1 MEADDKKN
9 GLVLVRMRPESVKME
24 AEETATP
31 REGTAQTDR
40 VPAAPHSLNAEDSD
54 QVGLRPEQPAAIEAG
69 RVALQNAGADT
80 QNDEGPGPLP
90 AAAEGEGAQAAE
102 LVPGIDVETLLILAV
117 QHILSL
123 SGMAFSPG
131 AVRDLPEM
139 TGESFDPK
147 AAISAL
153 RHVGFEA
160 SYGEL
165 APKNLRASHCPAI
178 GFLKGGEAVVI
189 HTIDDEGL
197 MHLRRFERV
206 DTPFIEEQLPK
217 KDVADQLEPYVVLAR
232 KVHAAAKVK
241 GENDWFW
248 GSLLQ
253 GKWLYGQVLVAAAIT
268 NFMGLSTSLFIMVVY
283 DRVVPNEAIESLIA
297 LTIGVLI
304 ALVFDFVIKTLRAQF
319 VDKAGKRADARM
331 SRLIFDKILNM
342 RLDNRR
348 QKSGAMASIVREF
361 DTLRDFFTSATLVA
375 VVDLPFIFL
384 FIWVI
389 SLISGPLAL
398 VPLIAVPL
406 VILSGLVIQP
416 FLARIAESSMQSNMS
431 KQSVLVETLN
441 GLETV
446 QATGSG
452 RLMRRRFEEAS
463 DAQSDLGLK
472 NRMLSN
478 FAINS
483 AASVQQL
490 AQIATIFYGV
500 FLIQDGTI
508 TMGAMIAAVILGGRT
523 LAPLSQLA
531 SAMSRANGARQAYR
545 SLSAVMN
552 DDADQQNLTRS
563 RLSRPH
569 LSGSIELKNVS
580 YSFPGASSP
589 IIRNLSLKIP
599 AGQKVAIV
607 GRMGSGKSTM
617 SRLISGLIEPSEGAV
632 LIDGVDLRQVDKSD
646 VRRNVGVMLQETW
659 LFSGTVKE
667 NLQMGFYEYD
677 DAHILN
683 IAKISG
689 VDDFVGSHPQGYD
702 MELRERGEGLSGGQR
717 QSINLAR
724 ALLHDPNLLVL
735 DEPTSSMDTATEK
748 SVIGRLKAWAGARTL
763 VMVTHRNTLLEL
775 ADRVL
780 VMDQGTVVAD
790 TTPEKLKAQA
800 R

>member
-1 MEADDKKN
+1 MVVKSSEEPNTSQNQEAGQEPVPLTGSIATNSDASGVVVHDVERPVEGESVEAPTYAADDPATVQPETVGVDAVEQ
-9 GLVLVRMRPESVKME
+9 GLIFS
-24 AEETATP
+24 
-31 REGTAQTDR
+31 
-40 VPAAPHSLNAEDSD
+40 
-54 QVGLRPEQPAAIEAG
+54 
-69 RVALQNAGADT
+69 
-80 QNDEGPGPLP
+80 
-90 AAAEGEGAQAAE
+90 
-102 LVPGIDVETLLILAV
+102 V
-117 QHILSL
+117 QHILAL

-131 AVRDLPEM
+131 AVRDLPEL
-139 TGESFDPK
+139 TSEAFDPK
-147 AAISAL
+147 SAVSAL

-160 SYGEL
+160 TYGEMKL
-165 APKNLRASHCPAI
+165 KKLRASHCPAI
-178 GFLKGGEAVVI
+178 GFLKSGDAVVV
-189 HTIDDEGL
+189 HAIDEDGIV
-197 MHLRRFERV
+197 HLRRFSAE
-206 DTPFIEEQLPK
+206 DQFGEEHLPQKELDAHLIPYFI
-217 KDVADQLEPYVVLAR
+217 LAR
-232 KVHAAAKVK
+232 RVHATAKAK
-241 GENDWFW
+241 GKNDWFW

-253 GKWLYGQVLVAAAIT
+253 GKWLYGQVLIAAAIT
-268 NFMGLSTSLFIMVVY
+268 NFLGLSTSLFIMVVY

-304 ALVFDFVIKTLRAQF
+304 ALGFDFIIKTLRAQF

-361 DTLRDFFTSATLVA
+361 DTLREFFTSATLVA

-389 SLISGPLAL
+389 SLIAGPLAL

-416 FLARIAESSMQSNMS
+416 FLARIAESTMETNMS

-463 DAQSDLGLK
+463 DAQSDLSLK

-483 AASVQQL
+483 AASIQQL

-500 FLIQDGTI
+500 FLIQDSTI

-545 SLSAVMN
+545 ALSAVMN
-552 DDADQQNLTRS
+552 DDADQQAQTRS
-563 RLSRPH
+563 RLSRPY
-569 LSGSIELKNVS
+569 LSGAVEFKNVS
-580 YSFPGASSP
+580 YTFPGASSP
-589 IIRNLSLKIP
+589 IIRNLSLKMP

-632 LIDGVDLRQVDKSD
+632 LIDGVDLRQIDKSD
-646 VRRNVGVMLQETW
+646 VRRNVGVMLQDTW

-677 DAHILN
+677 DAHVLN

-689 VDDFVGSHPQGYD
+689 VDDFVASHPQGYD

-748 SVIGRLKAWAGARTL
+748 SVIGRLKDWAGERTL

-780 VMDQGTVVAD
+780 VMDQGAVVAD

>member
-1 MEADDKKN
+1 M
-9 GLVLVRMRPESVKME
+9 VVKL
-24 AEETATP
+24 AEE
-31 REGTAQTDR
+31 
-40 VPAAPHSLNAEDSD
+40 LNASQDHDAGQE
-54 QVGLRPEQPAAIEAG
+54 PAPLHETMTI
-69 RVALQNAGADT
+69 GADGYGAT
-80 QNDEGPGPLP
+80 VHDVECVI
-90 AAAEGEGAQAAE
+90 EGERNEALASDGDDPAE
-102 LVPGIDVETLLILAV
+102 VQQEVADVYAKEQTLILSV
-117 QHILSL
+117 QHILAM

-131 AVRDLPEM
+131 AVRDLPELISE
-139 TGESFDPK
+139 TFDPK
-147 AAISAL
+147 SAVSAL

-160 SYGEL
+160 THGEMQIKKL
-165 APKNLRASHCPAI
+165 QSTHCPVI
-178 GFLKGGEAVVI
+178 GFLKSGEAVVV
-189 HTIDDEGL
+189 HSIDDDGMAYLRSFSSEDTFAEEL
-197 MHLRRFERV
+197 LSLKDLVAHL
-206 DTPFIEEQLPK
+206 Q
-217 KDVADQLEPYVVLAR
+217 PYFVLAR
-232 KVHAAAKVK
+232 LVHVAAKVK
-241 GENDWFW
+241 GKNDWFW
-248 GSLLQ
+248 GSLLE

-268 NFMGLSTSLFIMVVY
+268 SFLGLSTSLFIMVVY

-304 ALVFDFVIKTLRAQF
+304 VLAFDFIIKTLRAQF

-361 DTLRDFFTSATLVA
+361 DTLREFFTSATLVA

-389 SLISGPLAL
+389 SLIAGPLAL

-406 VILSGLVIQP
+406 VMISGLVIQP
-416 FLARIAESSMQSNMS
+416 FLARIAEGSMQTNMS

-490 AQIATIFYGV
+490 AQIATIFFGV

-563 RLSRPH
+563 RLSRPY
-569 LSGSIELKNVS
+569 LSGSIEFKNVS

-589 IIRNLSLKIP
+589 IINNLSLKMP

-632 LIDGVDLRQVDKSD
+632 LIDGVDLRQIDKSD
-646 VRRNVGVMLQETW
+646 VRRNVGVMLQDTW

-677 DAHILN
+677 DAHVLN

-689 VDDFVGSHPQGYD
+689 VDDFVASHPQGYD

-748 SVIGRLKAWAGARTL
+748 SVIGRLTVWAGARTL
-763 VMVTHRNTLLEL
+763 VMVTHRNALLEM

-780 VMDQGTVVAD
+780 VMDQGVVVAD
-790 TTPEKLKAQA
+790 TTPEQLKAQA

>member
-1 MEADDKKN
+1 MNKTADIPHDAD
-9 GLVLVRMRPESVKME
+9 VVEPE
-24 AEETATP
+24 
-31 REGTAQTDR
+31 
-40 VPAAPHSLNAEDSD
+40 N
-54 QVGLRPEQPAAIEAG
+54 
-69 RVALQNAGADT
+69 DT
-80 QNDEGPGPLP
+80 R
-90 AAAEGEGAQAAE
+90 EGAQGDADDGHQAIAGQVPLQADPVVVDTE
-102 LVPGIDVETLLILAV
+102 LSLIKAV
-117 QHILSL
+117 QHYLTL
-123 SGMAFSPG
+123 SGMAFSTG
-131 AVRDLPEM
+131 AVRDLPEL
-139 TGESFDPK
+139 TDETFGPK
-147 AAISAL
+147 SAVSAL

-160 SYGEL
+160 SYGAMTL
-165 APKNLRASHCPAI
+165 KKIRASHCPAI
-178 GFLKGGEAVVI
+178 GFLKNGEAVVI
-189 HTIDDEGL
+189 SDVKADGSVNFLRFDDNAVRE
-197 MHLRRFERV
+197 
-206 DTPFIEEQLPK
+206 
-217 KDVADQLEPYVVLAR
+217 DVRALKRLGDDFEPYLILAR
-232 KVHAAAKVK
+232 RVPSEARTK
-241 GENDWFW
+241 GKNDWFW
-248 GSLLQ
+248 GSLSQ

-268 NFMGLSTSLFIMVVY
+268 NFLGLSTSLFIMVVY

-304 ALVFDFVIKTLRAQF
+304 ALLFDFIIKTLRAQF

-361 DTLRDFFTSATLVA
+361 DTLREFFTSATLVA

-389 SLISGPLAL
+389 SLIAGPLAL

-416 FLARIAESSMQSNMS
+416 FLARIAEGSMKTNMS

-472 NRMLSN
+472 NRMLSQ

-500 FLIQDGTI
+500 FLIQDGII

-552 DDADQQNLTRS
+552 DDDGLSDATRS
-563 RLSRPH
+563 RLSRPE
-569 LSGSIELKNVS
+569 LRGSIELKNVT
-580 YSFPGASSP
+580 YSFPGSDSA
-589 IIRNLSLKIP
+589 IIRDLSLKIP
-599 AGQKVAIV
+599 AGQKIAIV

-617 SRLISGLIEPSEGAV
+617 SRLISGLIEPSEGSV
-632 LIDGVDLRQVDKSD
+632 LIDGVDLRQIDKSD
-646 VRRNVGVMLQETW
+646 VRRNVGVMLQDTW

-683 IAKISG
+683 VAKLSG
-689 VDDFVGSHPQGYD
+689 VDDFVASHPQGYD

-748 SVIGRLKAWAGARTL
+748 AVIGRLKAWAGNRTL
-763 VMVTHRNTLLEL
+763 IMVTHRNTLLEL

-780 VMDQGTVVAD
+780 VMDQGAVVAD

>member
-1 MEADDKKN
+1 MTIKSLEDNTTSQEQDTGHKLSSQTEDAALDVQDSDAAVQLVELAPAFRDADTSADWEDD
-9 GLVLVRMRPESVKME
+9 GL
-24 AEETATP
+24 
-31 REGTAQTDR
+31 TD
-40 VPAAPHSLNAEDSD
+40 VPASD
-54 QVGLRPEQPAAIEAG
+54 DDDAVGHG
-69 RVALQNAGADT
+69 
-80 QNDEGPGPLP
+80 
-90 AAAEGEGAQAAE
+90 
-102 LVPGIDVETLLILAV
+102 LILSV
-117 QHILSL
+117 QHILAL
-123 SGMAFSPG
+123 SGMAFSSG
-131 AVRDLPEM
+131 AVRDLPEL
-139 TGESFDPK
+139 TSEAFDPK
-147 AAISAL
+147 SAVSAL

-160 SYGEL
+160 TYGEMQT
-165 APKNLRASHCPAI
+165 KKLRATHCPAI
-178 GFLKGGEAVVI
+178 GFLKSGEAVVV
-189 HTIDDEGL
+189 HAFGEDGRV
-197 MHLRRFERV
+197 HLRRFSGE
-206 DTPFIEEQLPK
+206 DTFVEELLPPQELDANLQPYFI
-217 KDVADQLEPYVVLAR
+217 LAR
-232 KVHAAAKVK
+232 RVHAAAKVK
-241 GENDWFW
+241 GKNDWFW
-248 GSLLQ
+248 GSLLE
-253 GKWLYGQVLVAAAIT
+253 GKWLYGQVLIAAAIT
-268 NFMGLSTSLFIMVVY
+268 NFLGLSTSLFIMVVY

-304 ALVFDFVIKTLRAQF
+304 ALAFDFIIKTLRAQF

-361 DTLRDFFTSATLVA
+361 DTLREFFTSATLVA
-375 VVDLPFIFL
+375 VVDLPFIIL

-389 SLISGPLAL
+389 SLIAGPLAL

-416 FLARIAESSMQSNMS
+416 FLARIAESSMETNMS

-463 DAQSDLGLK
+463 DAQSELGLK

-552 DDADQQNLTRS
+552 DDAEQQDLTRS

-569 LSGSIELKNVS
+569 LSGSIEFKNVS
-580 YSFPGASSP
+580 YTFPGASSP

-617 SRLISGLIEPSEGAV
+617 SRLISGLIEPSEGSV
-632 LIDGVDLRQVDKSD
+632 LIDGVDLRQIDKSD

-677 DAHILN
+677 DAHLLN

-689 VDDFVGSHPQGYD
+689 VDDFVASHPQGYD

-763 VMVTHRNTLLEL
+763 VMVTHRNTLLDL

-780 VMDQGTVVAD
+780 VMDQGGVVTD

>member
-1 MEADDKKN
+1 MVVKSLEEHNASQDQDAGREPATQNGDMAHSADAS
-9 GLVLVRMRPESVKME
+9 GAVVHSVERPV
-24 AEETATP
+24 EE
-31 REGTAQTDR
+31 EG
-40 VPAAPHSLNAEDSD
+40 
-54 QVGLRPEQPAAIEAG
+54 IEAPALEG
-69 RVALQNAGADT
+69 EDVASEVSVTGTVD
-80 QNDEGPGPLP
+80 
-90 AAAEGEGAQAAE
+90 AAEQG
-102 LVPGIDVETLLILAV
+102 LIFSV
-117 QHILSL
+117 QHILAL

-131 AVRDLPEM
+131 AVRDLPEL
-139 TGESFDPK
+139 TSEAFDPK
-147 AAISAL
+147 SAVSAL
-153 RHVGFEA
+153 LHVGFEA
-160 SYGEL
+160 TYGEMQL
-165 APKNLRASHCPAI
+165 KKLRATHCPAI
-178 GFLKGGEAVVI
+178 GFLKSGEALVV
-189 HTIDDEGL
+189 HAFGEDGTV
-197 MHLRRFERV
+197 HLRRFSGE
-206 DTPFIEEQLPK
+206 DTFIEELLPLREL
-217 KDVADQLEPYVVLAR
+217 DTYLQPYFILAR
-232 KVHAAAKVK
+232 RVHAAAKVK
-241 GENDWFW
+241 GKNDWFW
-248 GSLLQ
+248 GSLFQ
-253 GKWLYGQVLVAAAIT
+253 SKWLYGQVLVAAAIT
-268 NFMGLSTSLFIMVVY
+268 SFLGLSTSLFIMVVY

-304 ALVFDFVIKTLRAQF
+304 ALAFDFIIKTLRAQF

-361 DTLRDFFTSATLVA
+361 DTLREFFTSATLVA

-389 SLISGPLAL
+389 SLISGPLAV

-406 VILSGLVIQP
+406 VIMSGIVIQP
-416 FLARIAESSMQSNMS
+416 FLARIAESSMQTNMS

-463 DAQSDLGLK
+463 DAQSDLSLK

-483 AASVQQL
+483 AASIQQL
-490 AQIATIFYGV
+490 AQIATIFFGV
-500 FLIQDGTI
+500 FLIQGGTI
-508 TMGAMIAAVILGGRT
+508 TMGAMIAAVILGGRA

-545 SLSAVMN
+545 ALSAVMN
-552 DDADQQNLTRS
+552 DDADQQAQTRS
-563 RLSRPH
+563 RLSRPY
-569 LSGSIELKNVS
+569 LSGAVEFKNVS
-580 YSFPGASSP
+580 YTFPGASSP

-599 AGQKVAIV
+599 TGQKVAIV

-632 LIDGVDLRQVDKSD
+632 LIDGVDLRQIDKSD
-646 VRRNVGVMLQETW
+646 IRRNVGVMLQDTW

-677 DAHILN
+677 DAHLLN
-683 IAKISG
+683 IAKLSG
-689 VDDFVGSHPQGYD
+689 VDDFVASHPQGYD

-780 VMDQGTVVAD
+780 VMDQGAIVAD

>member
-1 MEADDKKN
+1 MEANSIAEPPAAQAEVDEVGNSLEQVTNDSA
-9 GLVLVRMRPESVKME
+9 MPPEHLQ
-24 AEETATP
+24 TP
-31 REGTAQTDR
+31 REVDELTC
-40 VPAAPHSLNAEDSD
+40 PPC
-54 QVGLRPEQPAAIEAG
+54 
-69 RVALQNAGADT
+69 AGAE
-80 QNDEGPGPLP
+80 NS
-90 AAAEGEGAQAAE
+90 GASQSEESLA
-102 LVPGIDVETLLILAV
+102 TLAQDKEVSLIFAV

-123 SGMAFSPG
+123 SGLAFSAG
-131 AVRDLPEM
+131 ALRDLPEL
-139 TGESFDPK
+139 TSETFDVK
-147 AAISAL
+147 SAVSAL

-160 SYGEL
+160 NAGAMALGQLSPG
-165 APKNLRASHCPAI
+165 HCPAI
-178 GFLKGGEAVVI
+178 GFLKDGLAVVVQQV
-189 HTIDDEGL
+189 DDSGVVT
-197 MHLRRFERV
+197 LRGFAQE
-206 DTPFIEEQLPK
+206 DSFTEEQVR
-217 KDVADQLEPYVVLAR
+217 KDALAEHLVPFFLLAR
-232 KVHAAAKVK
+232 KVHAAAKVRGK
-241 GENDWFW
+241 NDWFW

-253 GKWLYGQVLVAAAIT
+253 GKWLYVQVLIAAALT
-268 NFMGLSTSLFIMVVY
+268 NFLGLSTSLFIMVVY

-304 ALVFDFVIKTLRAQF
+304 ALGFDFLIKTLRAQF
-319 VDKAGKRADARM
+319 VDKAGQRADARM
-331 SRLIFDKILNM
+331 SRLIFDKILNI
-342 RLDNRR
+342 RLDTRR

-361 DTLRDFFTSATLVA
+361 DTLREFFTSATLVA

-389 SLISGPLAL
+389 SLIAGPLAL

-406 VILSGLVIQP
+406 VIAAGLVIQP
-416 FLARIAESSMQSNMS
+416 FLARITESSMNSNMS

-441 GLETV
+441 GIETV

-472 NRMLSN
+472 SRMLSN

-531 SAMSRANGARQAYR
+531 SAMSRANGAREAYR
-545 SLSAVMN
+545 SLSTVMN
-552 DDADQQNLTRS
+552 PKDGDIDEMRP
-563 RLSRPH
+563 RLSRPY
-569 LSGSIELKNVS
+569 LAGNVELKNVS
-580 YSFPGASSP
+580 YTFPGTTSP
-589 IIRNLSLKIP
+589 ILRNVSLKIP

-607 GRMGSGKSTM
+607 GRMGSGKSTL
-617 SRLISGLIEPSEGAV
+617 SRLISGLIEPSEGSV
-632 LIDGVDLRQVDKSD
+632 LIDGVDLRQIDRSD
-646 VRRNVGVMLQETW
+646 VRRNLGVMLQETW

-677 DAHILN
+677 DAYLLK
-683 IAKISG
+683 IARISG
-689 VDDFVGSHPQGYD
+689 VDDFVTSHPQGYD
-702 MELRERGEGLSGGQR
+702 MELQERGEGLSGGQR

-748 SVIGRLKAWAGARTL
+748 AVIDRLKIWAGKRTL
-763 VMVTHRNTLLEL
+763 VMVTHRNTMLQL
-775 ADRVL
+775 AERVL
-780 VMDQGTVVAD
+780 VVDQGAIVAD
-790 TTPEKLKAQA
+790 TTPDKLKAQA

>member
-1 MEADDKKN
+1 M
-9 GLVLVRMRPESVKME
+9 KMK
-24 AEETATP
+24 
-31 REGTAQTDR
+31 
-40 VPAAPHSLNAEDSD
+40 S
-54 QVGLRPEQPAAIEAG
+54 
-69 RVALQNAGADT
+69 
-80 QNDEGPGPLP
+80 
-90 AAAEGEGAQAAE
+90 
-102 LVPGIDVETLLILAV
+102 
-117 QHILSL
+117 
-123 SGMAFSPG
+123 
-131 AVRDLPEM
+131 
-139 TGESFDPK
+139 
-147 AAISAL
+147 
-153 RHVGFEA
+153 
-160 SYGEL
+160 
-165 APKNLRASHCPAI
+165 LRASHCPAI
-178 GFLKGGEAVVI
+178 GFLKGGEAIVI
-189 HTIDDEGL
+189 SSIEADGSVCFQ
-197 MHLRRFERV
+197 RF
-206 DTPFIEEQLPK
+206 PEENQLEE
-217 KDVADQLEPYVVLAR
+217 DIIALTSLSDSLEPYIILAR
-232 KVHAAAKVK
+232 RVPAEARTTSK
-241 GENDWFW
+241 NDWFW
-248 GSLLQ
+248 GSLSQ

-268 NFMGLSTSLFIMVVY
+268 NFLGLSTSLFIMVVY

-304 ALVFDFVIKTLRAQF
+304 ALLFDFIIKTLRAQF
-319 VDKAGKRADARM
+319 VDRAGKRADARM

-361 DTLRDFFTSATLVA
+361 DTLREFFTSATLVA

-389 SLISGPLAL
+389 SLIAGPLAL

-416 FLARIAESSMQSNMS
+416 FLARIAESSMQTNMS

-472 NRMLSN
+472 NRMLSQ

-545 SLSAVMN
+545 SLSSVMN
-552 DDADQQNLTRS
+552 DDADLAQATRS
-563 RLSRPH
+563 RLSRPE
-569 LSGSIELKNVS
+569 LSGAIELKNVT
-580 YSFPGASSP
+580 YTFPGSDSA
-589 IIRNLSLKIP
+589 IIRDLSLKIP

-617 SRLISGLIEPSEGAV
+617 SRLVSGLIEPSEGSV
-632 LIDGVDLRQVDKSD
+632 LIDGVDLRQIDKSD
-646 VRRNVGVMLQETW
+646 VRRNVGVMLQDTW

-677 DAHILN
+677 DAHILDV
-683 IAKISG
+683 AKLSG
-689 VDDFVGSHPQGYD
+689 VDDFVASHPQGYD

-748 SVIGRLKAWAGARTL
+748 AVIARLKAWAGQRTL
-763 VMVTHRNTLLEL
+763 IMVTHRNTLLEL

-780 VMDQGTVVAD
+780 VMDQGAVVAD

>member
-1 MEADDKKN
+1 MEEKEREQGVGLSKVIDDDKHKIT
-9 GLVLVRMRPESVKME
+9 RDAE
-24 AEETATP
+24 AP
-31 REGTAQTDR
+31 GPVFQDSTDAYASGKI
-40 VPAAPHSLNAEDSD
+40 VDL
-54 QVGLRPEQPAAIEAG
+54 G
-69 RVALQNAGADT
+69 LQNDPRPQKDGK
-80 QNDEGPGPLP
+80 
-90 AAAEGEGAQAAE
+90 GEVDHA
-102 LVPGIDVETLLILAV
+102 VDVEMPLILAV

-131 AVRDLPEM
+131 AVRDLPEL
-139 TGESFDPK
+139 TSKVFDPK
-147 AAISAL
+147 AAVSAL

-160 SYGEL
+160 TYGEL
-165 APKNLRASHCPAI
+165 KLKKLRASHCPTI

-189 HTIDDEGL
+189 NAITEDNIV
-197 MHLRRFERV
+197 HLQRFDGEASFV
-206 DTPFIEEQLPK
+206 EEQLSLS
-217 KDVADQLEPYVVLAR
+217 VLGVHLEPYIILAR
-232 KVHAAAKVK
+232 RVHAAAKAK
-241 GENDWFW
+241 RKNDWFW
-248 GSLLQ
+248 GSLLE
-253 GKWLYGQVLVAAAIT
+253 GKWLYGQVLIAAAIT
-268 NFMGLSTSLFIMVVY
+268 NFLGLSTSLFIMVVY

-304 ALVFDFVIKTLRAQF
+304 ALGFDFTIKTLRAQF

-331 SRLIFDKILNM
+331 SRLIFDKILNIK
-342 RLDNRR
+342 LDNRR

-361 DTLRDFFTSATLVA
+361 DTLREFFTSATLVA

-416 FLARIAESSMQSNMS
+416 FLARIAESSMETNMS
-431 KQSVLVETLN
+431 KQSILVETLN

-500 FLIQDGTI
+500 FLIQDGMI

-552 DDADQQNLTRS
+552 DDAAQQDRTRS

-569 LSGSIELKNVS
+569 LAGTIEFKNVS
-580 YSFPGASSP
+580 YTFPGASSA
-589 IIRNLSLKIP
+589 IIRDLSLKIP

-632 LIDGVDLRQVDKSD
+632 LMDGVDMRQIDKSD
-646 VRRNVGVMLQETW
+646 LRRNVGVMLQDTW

-677 DAHILN
+677 DAHVLN

-689 VDDFVGSHPQGYD
+689 VDTFVASHPQGYD

-748 SVIGRLKAWAGARTL
+748 SVIGRLKVWVDGRTL

-780 VMDQGTVVAD
+780 VMDQGAIVTD
-790 TTPEKLKAQA
+790 TTPETLKAQA

>member
-1 MEADDKKN
+1 MTLKPLEEQSSSLEQDTTQEPAGQNMNMAHSADERDPMVQ
-9 GLVLVRMRPESVKME
+9 GIEPVGASVETPPLVGGDV
-24 AEETATP
+24 AEEVSET
-31 REGTAQTDR
+31 GTAD
-40 VPAAPHSLNAEDSD
+40 
-54 QVGLRPEQPAAIEAG
+54 
-69 RVALQNAGADT
+69 
-80 QNDEGPGPLP
+80 
-90 AAAEGEGAQAAE
+90 AAEH
-102 LVPGIDVETLLILAV
+102 TLIFSV
-117 QHILSL
+117 QHILAL

-131 AVRDLPEM
+131 AVRDLPEL
-139 TGESFDPK
+139 TSEAFDPK
-147 AAISAL
+147 SAVSAL
-153 RHVGFEA
+153 RHLGFEA
-160 SYGEL
+160 TYGEMKL
-165 APKNLRASHCPAI
+165 KKLRAPHCPAI
-178 GFLKGGEAVVI
+178 GFLKGGEAVVV
-189 HTIDDEGL
+189 HSIDEDGIV
-197 MHLRRFERV
+197 HLRRFSGDDTFVEELVPQKER
-206 DTPFIEEQLPK
+206 DTYLQ
-217 KDVADQLEPYVVLAR
+217 PYFVLAR
-232 KVHAAAKVK
+232 RVHAAAKVK
-241 GENDWFW
+241 GKNDWFW

-268 NFMGLSTSLFIMVVY
+268 NFLGLSTSLFIMVVY

-304 ALVFDFVIKTLRAQF
+304 ALAFDFIIKTLRAQF

-361 DTLRDFFTSATLVA
+361 DTLREFFTSATLVA

-398 VPLIAVPL
+398 VPLIAVPM
-406 VILSGLVIQP
+406 VIMSGIVIQP
-416 FLARIAESSMQSNMS
+416 FLARIAESSMETNMS

-441 GLETV
+441 GLDTV

-463 DAQSDLGLK
+463 DAQSNLGLK

-483 AASVQQL
+483 AASIQQM

-523 LAPLSQLA
+523 LGPLSQLA
-531 SAMSRANGARQAYR
+531 QAMIRANGARQAYR

-552 DDADQQNLTRS
+552 DDAGQHDQARS

-569 LSGSIELKNVS
+569 LDGNIEFKNVS
-580 YSFPGASSP
+580 YTFPGADSA
-589 IIRNLSLKIP
+589 IISNLSLKVP

-617 SRLISGLIEPSEGAV
+617 SRLIAGLIEPSEGAV
-632 LIDGVDLRQVDKSD
+632 LIDGVDLRQIDRSD
-646 VRRNVGVMLQETW
+646 VRRNIGVMLQDTW

-677 DAHILN
+677 DAHVLN

-689 VDDFVGSHPQGYD
+689 VDDFIARHPQGYD

-724 ALLHDPNLLVL
+724 ALLHNPNLLVL

-748 SVIGRLKAWAGARTL
+748 TVIGRLKSWAGTRTL

-780 VMDQGTVVAD
+780 VMDQGAVVAD

>member
-1 MEADDKKN
+1 MT
-9 GLVLVRMRPESVKME
+9 VKSLEDNTTSQDQDMGQE
-24 AEETATP
+24 QATQT
-31 REGTAQTDR
+31 EHAAQ
-40 VPAAPHSLNAEDSD
+40 
-54 QVGLRPEQPAAIEAG
+54 
-69 RVALQNAGADT
+69 GADASRAGGSSVEHSIKE
-80 QNDEGPGPLP
+80 EGVDAP
-90 AAAEGEGAQAAE
+90 AFEGEDDVIAVSVTGSIDAAEQA
-102 LVPGIDVETLLILAV
+102 LILSV
-117 QHILSL
+117 QHILAL

-131 AVRDLPEM
+131 AVRDLPEL
-139 TGESFDPK
+139 TSEAFDPK
-147 AAISAL
+147 SAVSAL

-160 SYGEL
+160 TYGEMKL
-165 APKNLRASHCPAI
+165 KKLRATHCPAI
-178 GFLKGGEAVVI
+178 GFLKGGEAVVA
-189 HTIDDEGL
+189 HSIDEDGTV
-197 MHLRRFERV
+197 HLRRFSAD
-206 DTPFIEEQLPK
+206 DTFVEELVPQK
-217 KDVADQLEPYVVLAR
+217 EADTYLQPYFVLAR
-232 KVHAAAKVK
+232 RVHAAAKVK
-241 GENDWFW
+241 GKNDWFW

-268 NFMGLSTSLFIMVVY
+268 NFLGLSTSLFIMVVY

-304 ALVFDFVIKTLRAQF
+304 ALAFDFIIKTLRAQF

-361 DTLRDFFTSATLVA
+361 DTLREFFTSATLVA

-389 SLISGPLAL
+389 SLIAGPLAL

-416 FLARIAESSMQSNMS
+416 FLARIAESSMQTNMS

-569 LSGSIELKNVS
+569 LSGAVEFKNVS
-580 YSFPGASSP
+580 YTFPGASSP

-617 SRLISGLIEPSEGAV
+617 SRLIAGLIEPSEGAV
-632 LIDGVDLRQVDKSD
+632 LIDGVDLRQIDKSD
-646 VRRNVGVMLQETW
+646 VRRNVGVMLQDTW

-677 DAHILN
+677 DAHVLN

-689 VDDFVGSHPQGYD
+689 VDDFVASHPQGYD
-702 MELRERGEGLSGGQR
+702 LELRERGEGLSGGQR

-748 SVIGRLKAWAGARTL
+748 SVIGRLKVWAGTRTL

-780 VMDQGTVVAD
+780 VMDQGAVVAD

>member
-1 MEADDKKN
+1 LNKTADIPHDAD
-9 GLVLVRMRPESVKME
+9 VVEPE
-24 AEETATP
+24 
-31 REGTAQTDR
+31 
-40 VPAAPHSLNAEDSD
+40 N
-54 QVGLRPEQPAAIEAG
+54 
-69 RVALQNAGADT
+69 DT
-80 QNDEGPGPLP
+80 L
-90 AAAEGEGAQAAE
+90 EGAQGDADDGHQAIADQVPLQADPVVVDTE
-102 LVPGIDVETLLILAV
+102 LSLIKAV
-117 QHILSL
+117 QHYLTL
-123 SGMAFSPG
+123 SGMAFSTG
-131 AVRDLPEM
+131 AVRDLPEL
-139 TGESFDPK
+139 TDETFGPK
-147 AAISAL
+147 SAVSAL

-160 SYGEL
+160 SYGAMTL
-165 APKNLRASHCPAI
+165 KKIRASHCPAI
-178 GFLKGGEAVVI
+178 GFLKNGEAVVI
-189 HTIDDEGL
+189 SDVKADGSVNFLRFDDNAVRE
-197 MHLRRFERV
+197 
-206 DTPFIEEQLPK
+206 
-217 KDVADQLEPYVVLAR
+217 DVRALKRLGDDFEPYLILAR
-232 KVHAAAKVK
+232 RVPSEARTK
-241 GENDWFW
+241 GKNDWFW
-248 GSLLQ
+248 GSLSQ

-268 NFMGLSTSLFIMVVY
+268 NFLGLSTSLFIMVVY

-304 ALVFDFVIKTLRAQF
+304 ALLFDFIIKTLRAQF

-361 DTLRDFFTSATLVA
+361 DTLREFFTSATLVA

-389 SLISGPLAL
+389 SLIAGPLAL

-416 FLARIAESSMQSNMS
+416 FLARIAEGSMKTNMS

-472 NRMLSN
+472 NRMLSQ

-500 FLIQDGTI
+500 FLIQDGII

-552 DDADQQNLTRS
+552 DDDGLSDATRS
-563 RLSRPH
+563 RLSRPE
-569 LSGSIELKNVS
+569 LRGSIELKNVT
-580 YSFPGASSP
+580 YSFPGSDSA
-589 IIRNLSLKIP
+589 IIRDLSLKIP
-599 AGQKVAIV
+599 AGQKIAIV

-617 SRLISGLIEPSEGAV
+617 SRLISGLIEPSEGSV
-632 LIDGVDLRQVDKSD
+632 LIDGVDLRQIDKSD
-646 VRRNVGVMLQETW
+646 VRRNVGVMLQDTW

-683 IAKISG
+683 VAKLSG
-689 VDDFVGSHPQGYD
+689 VDDFVASHPQGYD

-748 SVIGRLKAWAGARTL
+748 AVIGRLKAWAGNRTL
-763 VMVTHRNTLLEL
+763 IMVTHRNTLLEL

-780 VMDQGTVVAD
+780 VMDQGAVVAD

>member
-1 MEADDKKN
+1 MEDNTVKGVARFAVVKRKSAAD
-9 GLVLVRMRPESVKME
+9 V
-24 AEETATP
+24 T
-31 REGTAQTDR
+31 
-40 VPAAPHSLNAEDSD
+40 
-54 QVGLRPEQPAAIEAG
+54 EAG
-69 RVALQNAGADT
+69 FVEPSNSDDDT
-80 QNDEGPGPLP
+80 QGPTFGSVEP
-90 AAAEGEGAQAAE
+90 ARDQHEVSAVAVSEQA
-102 LVPGIDVETLLILAV
+102 LILSV

-131 AVRDLPEM
+131 AVRDLPDLTSE
-139 TGESFDPK
+139 TFDPK
-147 AAISAL
+147 SAVSAL

-160 SYGEL
+160 SYGEMKL
-165 APKNLRASHCPAI
+165 TKLRATHCPAI
-178 GFLKGGEAVVI
+178 GFLKSGEAVVV
-189 HTIDDEGL
+189 HAMDEDGRL
-197 MHLRRFERV
+197 HLRRFSAEGAFV
-206 DTPFIEEQLPK
+206 EEHLPLN
-217 KDVADQLEPYVVLAR
+217 DLDASLEPYFILVRRL
-232 KVHAAAKVK
+232 HAAAKVK
-241 GENDWFW
+241 GRNDWFW
-248 GSLLQ
+248 GSLLE
-253 GKWLYGQVLVAAAIT
+253 GKWLYSQVLVAAAIT
-268 NFMGLSTSLFIMVVY
+268 NFLGLSTSLFIMVVY

-304 ALVFDFVIKTLRAQF
+304 ALAFDFIIKTLRAQF

-361 DTLRDFFTSATLVA
+361 DTLREFFTSATLVA
-375 VVDLPFIFL
+375 IVDLPFIFL

-389 SLISGPLAL
+389 SLIAGPLAL

-416 FLARIAESSMQSNMS
+416 FLARIAESSMQTNMS

-500 FLIQDGTI
+500 FLIQDGII

-545 SLSAVMN
+545 SLSAVMH
-552 DDADQQNLTRS
+552 DDAYQQNLTRS

-569 LSGSIELKNVS
+569 LSGAVEFKNVS
-580 YSFPGASSP
+580 YTFPGASSP

-599 AGQKVAIV
+599 PGQKVAIV

-617 SRLISGLIEPSEGAV
+617 SRLIAGLIEPSEGAV
-632 LIDGVDLRQVDKSD
+632 LIDGIDLRQIDRSD
-646 VRRNVGVMLQETW
+646 VRRNVGVMLQDTW

-677 DAHILN
+677 DAHLLN
-683 IAKISG
+683 IAKLSG
-689 VDDFVGSHPQGYD
+689 VDDFVASHPQGYD

-748 SVIGRLKAWAGARTL
+748 SVIGRLKAWIGTRTL

-780 VMDQGTVVAD
+780 VMDQGVIVAD

>member
-1 MEADDKKN
+1 M
-9 GLVLVRMRPESVKME
+9 SVKQI
-24 AEETATP
+24 
-31 REGTAQTDR
+31 EGSVAGFGRQNSSEKDR
-40 VPAAPHSLNAEDSD
+40 SFLENASLS
-54 QVGLRPEQPAAIEAG
+54 VGEGSVVEPSS
-69 RVALQNAGADT
+69 
-80 QNDEGPGPLP
+80 DEGPSILRGDTEAASQEREETTIFAGP
-90 AAAEGEGAQAAE
+90 EMTGSSEQA
-102 LVPGIDVETLLILAV
+102 LILCV
-117 QHILSL
+117 QHVLAL
-123 SGMAFSPG
+123 SGLAFSAG
-131 AVRDLPEM
+131 AVRDLPEL
-139 TGESFDPK
+139 TSEAFDPK
-147 AAISAL
+147 SAVSAL
-153 RHVGFEA
+153 RHLGFEA
-160 SYGEL
+160 TYGEMSCRQ
-165 APKNLRASHCPAI
+165 LRPSHCPAI
-178 GFLKGGEAVVI
+178 GFLKQGEAVVI
-189 HTIDDEGL
+189 HSIDEDGVV
-197 MHLRRFERV
+197 HLRRFGAGDQFTE
-206 DTPFIEEQLPK
+206 DQAEQDGL
-217 KDVADQLEPYVVLAR
+217 DALLEPFVILAR
-232 KVHAAAKVK
+232 KVHVAAKAK
-241 GENDWFW
+241 GKDDWFW

-268 NFMGLSTSLFIMVVY
+268 NFLGLSTSLFIMVVY

-304 ALVFDFVIKTLRAQF
+304 ALGFDFIIKTLRAQF

-361 DTLRDFFTSATLVA
+361 DTLREFFTSATLVA

-389 SLISGPLAL
+389 YLIAGPLAL
-398 VPLIAVPL
+398 VPLLAVPL

-416 FLARIAESSMQSNMS
+416 FLARIAESTMQTNMS

-500 FLIQDGTI
+500 FLIQDGAI

-531 SAMSRANGARQAYR
+531 SAMSRANGASQAYR
-545 SLSAVMN
+545 ALSSVMN
-552 DDADQQNLTRS
+552 DNTDQLDVTRS

-569 LSGSIELKNVS
+569 LSGAVEFKNVS
-580 YSFPGASSP
+580 YTFPGATNP

-617 SRLISGLIEPSEGAV
+617 SRLISGLIEPSEGSV
-632 LIDGVDLRQVDKSD
+632 LIDGVDLRQIDKSD

-677 DAHILN
+677 DAHLLTIS
-683 IAKISG
+683 KISG
-689 VDDFVGSHPQGYD
+689 VDDFVASHPQGYD

-748 SVIGRLKAWAGARTL
+748 AVIGRLKDWAGDRTL
-763 VMVTHRNTLLEL
+763 VMVTHRNTLLDL

-780 VMDQGTVVAD
+780 VMDQGGIVAD